1 MRLGKPETLGKNV
14 PEPRNFKPEAR
25 GTFYNST
32 SVTSSVLIVSELFV
46 YSS

>member
-1 MRLGKPETLGKNV
+1 MRLGKTKTLGKNA
-14 PEPRNFKPEAR
+14 PEPRNLQSETL